1 MLYSVKYW
9 DAALFVIKEK
19 CAENFLLKTI
29 IYRTNS
35 AIGRGIR
42 GRENVRVQWNRNS
55 KLSYTPQFLTL
66 DNTPWFPLMGE
77 IHYSRVSN
85 GRWEEEL
92 YKMKAGGIE
101 LVSAYTIWIH
111 HEEVEGEWD
120 FSGDRD
126 LRKFLQTI
134 KNCGL
139 HCILRIGP
147 WAHGEVR
154 NGGFPDWLMQKE
166 KEGQLVTRTNDP
178 KYLRYVREFYGKIA
192 EQARGLLLSDDGP
205 GAMIQIENEY
215 GHVGGRTGEEGEA
228 HMRMLRQVAKEVGLK
243 VPIYTATGWGG
254 AVTGGMLPVMGGYCE
269 APWDQRLTEIEPSG
283 NYLFTE
289 ERNDHNLGSDH
300 GIGVGI
306 TFDMEQVPYL
316 TAELGGGLQVTKHR
330 RPVVSGRDTEA
341 MTFVKLSY
349 PARSV

>member
-205 GAMIQIENEY
+205 VAMIQIENEY

-228 HMRMLRQVAKEVGLK
+228 HM
-243 VPIYTATGWGG
+243 
-254 AVTGGMLPVMGGYCE
+254 
-269 APWDQRLTEIEPSG
+269 
-283 NYLFTE
+283 
-289 ERNDHNLGSDH
+289 
-300 GIGVGI
+300 
-306 TFDMEQVPYL
+306 
-316 TAELGGGLQVTKHR
+316 
-330 RPVVSGRDTEA
+330 
-341 MTFVKLSY
+341 LSLIHI
-349 PARSV
+349 